1 MVRDQKG
8 FSLIEV
14 IIVLLLLVIVSIVV
28 APKVQNLMQN
38 MQIGIA
44 YGIAGDVQ
52 GAIQTYYADKI
63 VESGFGFYPAEL
75 DMQASNLCSG
85 GCFNFVL
92 EQPLISNEWEKIGNL
107 NYRHRPSKILFTY
120 DPVDGSFD

>member
-1 MVRDQKG
+1 MSVNQKG

-14 IIVLLLLVIVSIVV
+14 VIVLLLLVIVSVAV

-38 MQIGIA
+38 MQIEIA

-52 GAIQTYYADKI
+52 GAIQTYYAGKI
-63 VESGFGFYPAEL
+63 AETGFGFYPSEL
-75 DMQASNLCSG
+75 DATSPSTCSS

-92 EQPLISNEWEKIGNL
+92 EQPLMSNEWEKIGGL

-120 DPVDGSFD
+120 SPADGSFN